1 MSLEDTLSKLKE
13 AFTGKSAEA
22 EAAVK
27 ELADA
32 KAQVL
37 AEQAKA
43 SEAVAF
49 AEATKATLEKNA
61 AKIAEL
67 EAALAEMGKQKAALE
82 ASFETAAKQAAK
94 IAASVGVDPVEVSP
108 AASAQVAKSGE
119 EIALEWAKLKQT
131 DPKAAQA
138 FYDRNKSALLAAAGL
153 R

>member
-22 EAAVK
+22 ETAVNELAQAK
-27 ELADA
+27 ELA
-32 KAQVL
+32 L

-43 SEAVAF
+43 AEAVAF

-67 EAALAEMGKQKAALE
+67 EAALAEMSKQKVALE

-108 AASAQVAKSGE
+108 AISAQAAKTGE
-119 EIALEWAKLKQT
+119 EIAIEWAALKQS

>member
-27 ELADA
+27 ELAQA
-32 KAQVL
+32 KELAL

-43 SEAVAF
+43 AEAVAF

-67 EAALAEMGKQKAALE
+67 EAALAEMSKQKVALE

-108 AASAQVAKSGE
+108 AVTAQAAKTGE
-119 EIALEWAKLKQT
+119 EIALEWATLKQT

>member
-27 ELADA
+27 ELAQA
-32 KAQVL
+32 KELAL

-43 SEAVAF
+43 AEAVAF

-67 EAALAEMGKQKAALE
+67 EAALAEMSKQKVALE

-108 AASAQVAKSGE
+108 AVSAQAAKTGE
-119 EIALEWAKLKQT
+119 EIAIEWAALKQS